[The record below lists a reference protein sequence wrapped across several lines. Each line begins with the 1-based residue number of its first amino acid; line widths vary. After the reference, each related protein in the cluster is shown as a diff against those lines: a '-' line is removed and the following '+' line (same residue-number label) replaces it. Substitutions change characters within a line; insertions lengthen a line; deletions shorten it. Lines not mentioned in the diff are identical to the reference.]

1 MIFNPD
7 DWVRVNFRKERFPQ
21 VRKGKLSPRGDG
33 PFLMIDLPSEYNVHN
48 VFNVTDLVCCRYPL
62 DWRTNH
68 FQEGVI
74 TLAARM
80 AVT

>member
-1 MIFNPD
+1 
-7 DWVRVNFRKERFPQ
+7 
-21 VRKGKLSPRGDG
+21 
-33 PFLMIDLPSEYNVHN
+33 MIDLPSGYN
-48 VFNVTDLVCCRYPL
+48 VFNVIDLSPCVVGDPL